1 MITPIFCGP
10 MKPDST
16 SALARDL
23 LILIQAGLKNG
34 RLKVVDGVIVPN
46 EETKQTERGQRYD
59 SLPILPAT
67 PR

>member
-10 MKPDST
+10 MKPDTT

-23 LILIQAGLKNG
+23 LILIRAGLKNG

-46 EETKQTERGQRYD
+46 EETKQTERGQRYE
-59 SLPILPAT
+59 SLPLLSAA